1 MTILRGQ
8 RSTVLSAPTE
18 RGDKLSYGRTRKQ
31 AKLDEEKTFDDI
43 IKQGPSE
50 SAKRAFKHDVRN
62 VYGVKQCLTKW
73 GVDLKGA
80 ITDGQNNTN

>member
-43 IKQGPSE
+43 IKRGPSE